1 MPAAT
6 TFYLVRH
13 AAYDLLGRVLAGRMR
28 GVSLSE
34 TGRQQAEAVAD
45 ALASRQLAAVISSP
59 QPRALETASPI
70 AARHG
75 LEPQMEQAL
84 DEIDFGD
91 WTGMRF
97 DELAARADWRA
108 FNTFRAMALV
118 PGGETMQQ
126 AQTRAINAILRL
138 RATFPGQAVV
148 VVSHGDII
156 KSVIAHV
163 LAVPLDLFRRIEISP
178 ASCSMLVLEDEDV
191 RIEAVNLP
199 PSIG

>member
-1 MPAAT
+1 MPAST

-13 AAYDLLGRVLAGRMR
+13 AAHDLLGHVLAGRMR

-34 TGRQQAEAVAD
+34 AGRAQAEAVA
-45 ALASRQLAAVISSP
+45 ATLADRQLAAVISSP

-75 LEPQMEQAL
+75 LEPKVEPDL
-84 DEIDFGD
+84 DEVDFGD

-97 DELAARADWRA
+97 DALAARADWRA
-108 FNTFRAMALV
+108 FNTFRAMARV

-126 AQTRAINAILRL
+126 AQTRATSAILRL
-138 RATFPGQAVV
+138 RAAFAGQAVT

-163 LAVPLDLFRRIEISP
+163 LGVPLDLFRRIEISP
-178 ASCSMLVLEDEDV
+178 ASRSVLVLEDEDA

-199 PSIG
+199 LSP